1 MEDKI
6 KLKEYKAKIKEYL
19 SKDKSLKNSIVTVGV
34 TCKITKKQ
42 YTLKIKID

>member
-1 MEDKI
+1 MEDKA

-42 YTLKIKID
+42 YTLKIKLD

>member
-1 MEDKI
+1 MSKQKI
-6 KLKEYKAKIKEYL
+6 EEKIKEIL
-19 SKDKSLKNSIVTVGV
+19 SKDKSLTGAIVTVGV

>member
-1 MEDKI
+1 MEDKT
-6 KLKEYKAKIKEYL
+6 KLKEYKAKLKEYL
-19 SKDKSLKNSIVTVGV
+19 QKDRTLKNSIVTVGV